1 MRGPGLPGQCWGAL
15 LWGAAPGNAGGPAV
29 GGGLPAVA
37 DLFQFRTFDP
47 CEQLWCSHPDNPYF
61 CKTKKGPPLD
71 GTLCAPGKVSQG
83 RGQTWTRTAPRA
95 EPAGPRGGAGL
106 ISGDPCL
113 LPSNPTLH
121 SPELLP
127 SEPLI
132 MHSSFC
138 GREPDVSELLRV
150 LQAPSW
156 ESSPLRTSFGV
167 LEAFH
172 LPPAHCGRPSPP
184 LDTNIGQHSGGPG
197 ILRPSVRLGLF
208 VPEHTAV
215 WSLGTLLPRGSW
227 TATYQCP
234 PATPGPLPTFRGSS
248 KTKGFSFQPKFW
260 A

>member
-1 MRGPGLPGQCWGAL
+1 MKHEVCPKSSQRRSRTELRAALRPVLAAVQRTRVAGAML
-15 LWGAAPGNAGGPAV
+15 GSPAVGGRRRGNAGGPAV

-47 CEQLWCSHPDNPYF
+47 CKQLWCSHPDNPYF

-83 RGQTWTRTAPRA
+83 RGRTRTRTAPRA

-132 MHSSFC
+132 HSSFC
-138 GREPDVSELLRV
+138 GREPDVSELLKV

-172 LPPAHCGRPSPP
+172 FPLHTVGAHHLTS
-184 LDTNIGQHSGGPG
+184 
-197 ILRPSVRLGLF
+197 
-208 VPEHTAV
+208 
-215 WSLGTLLPRGSW
+215 
-227 TATYQCP
+227 
-234 PATPGPLPTFRGSS
+234 TPT
-248 KTKGFSFQPKFW
+248 
-260 A
+260 